1 MNELL
6 VQNPLLLLFLVSAI
20 GYLIGKIRI
29 GGTGLGTSAVL
40 FVGLLFGALNTEF
53 HVPEILFQLGLVFF
67 VYSVGL
73 QSGPAFFQSFKKNGW
88 RDFHFVFWMLSL
100 SALLAVLIFFITDID
115 AASIVGVYC
124 GSSTNTPA
132 LASAIDLAGQLHKDA
147 GSYVQHMA
155 VGYTFSYPMGVLGVM
170 IAIKFM
176 QKILKID
183 FIKEKE
189 LLRKEYPL
197 DEDLTSRTIEITNPE
212 ISQFQLRD
220 LLKNYQWNVVFGR
233 LDSVKYGTVLSNWD
247 IHLEPGDKLIVVGT
261 HEDIDAVQA
270 VLGKEAEESLLY
282 DRKEYDI
289 VRIFVSNPDLVGKTL
304 SSLNLHEKFNAIIT
318 RIRRGDIEMLAKS
331 DTILELGDRIR
342 FVAKRKDIKEIQ
354 KLFGDSYYA
363 SNKIDIFSFGLGIGM
378 GLMLGMMEFVLP
390 GGMVFKFGIAGGPL
404 IMGLILGSLR
414 RTGPI
419 VWTLPYGSNITL
431 NQIGLTLL
439 LAVIGIKSGNTL
451 LKSLSGGEW
460 IPMFMSGTVISIA
473 GAVMSLWI
481 GYKIFKIPY
490 SLLMGFVAN
499 QPAIL
504 EFSNDITKNRVPT
517 IGYAFMFPIS
527 VVMKI
532 LYAQL
537 LFLLLQ

>member
-1 MNELL
+1 MNDALI
-6 VQNPLLLLFLVSAI
+6 QNPLLLLFLVSAI
-20 GYLIGKIRI
+20 GYLVGKIRI

-40 FVGLLFGALNTEF
+40 FVGLFFGALNQQY
-53 HVPEILFQLGLVFF
+53 HVPEIIFQMGLVFF

-73 QSGPAFFQSFKKNGW
+73 NSGPAFFQSFKKNGW
-88 RDFHFVFWMLSL
+88 RDIHFVFWMLSL
-100 SALLAVLIFFITDID
+100 SALI
-115 AASIVGVYC
+115 AAGLFYLMDFSASTIVGVYT

-132 LASAIDLAGQLHKDA
+132 LASAIELAGQVKS
-147 GSYVQHMA
+147 GSSDLIQQMT

-170 IAIKFM
+170 IAIKLM
-176 QKILKID
+176 EKVLKID
-183 FIKEKE
+183 FEKEKA
-189 LLRKEYPL
+189 LLRKDYPL

-212 ISQFQLRD
+212 INDLQLRD
-220 LLKNYQWNVVFGR
+220 IIKNYQWNVVFGR
-233 LDSVKYGTVLSNWD
+233 IDSIKQGTVLSNWD
-247 IHLEPGDKLIVVGT
+247 VALQTGDKVILVGT
-261 HEDIDAVQA
+261 KEDIDEAEK

-282 DRKEYDI
+282 DRKAYDV
-289 VRIFVSNPDLVGKTL
+289 VRIFVSNPDVVGRSL
-304 SSLNLHEKFNAIIT
+304 SSLNLQERYSAIIT

-342 FVAKRKDIKEIQ
+342 FVARRKDIKDIQ

-363 SNKIDIFSFGLGIGM
+363 SSKIDIFSFGLGIGM
-378 GLMLGMMEFVLP
+378 GLLLGMLEFVLP
-390 GGMVFKFGIAGGPL
+390 GGVVFKFGFAGGPL

-451 LKSLSGGEW
+451 LTSLSQGEW
-460 IPMFMSGTVISIA
+460 VSIFIA
-473 GAVMSLWI
+473 GTILSISGAVFSLWL

-490 SLLMGFVAN
+490 SLLMGFISN

-504 EFSNDITKNRVPT
+504 EFANDITKNRVPT

-537 LFLLLQ
+537 LFLFLK